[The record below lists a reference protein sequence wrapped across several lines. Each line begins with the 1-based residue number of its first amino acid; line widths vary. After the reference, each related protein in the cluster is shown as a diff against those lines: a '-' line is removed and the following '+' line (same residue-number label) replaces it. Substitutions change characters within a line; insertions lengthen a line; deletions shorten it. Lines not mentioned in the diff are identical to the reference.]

1 MERPARIDPAIMR
14 KLNRGACLR
23 IVRERD
29 STTMAE
35 LVRASGL
42 SRRTI
47 ELIVEELLASG
58 YVLES
63 GPPSELRPV
72 GRPAR
77 AYTFNPRITHALAIE
92 IGEDAVAVA
101 ICDLVGTV
109 VASAHTPVRHDARR
123 AERVAAVQASVTGLF
138 DRTGLGRSDVRAV
151 TVASMGVVHDDG
163 VVDLRRKD
171 GDLALAGGDWSGFHL
186 AGELGDLFDC
196 EVAVENDAKLAAVG
210 EAWQGAAHGVGDF
223 VFVLANGV
231 RTGVGIVIGGELYR
245 GHDGQAGEVFW
256 AESFFQVGRAIRPNA
271 LLHLGSPDP
280 TARRA
285 AEASLAGARAGEP
298 EALSAVA
305 DLAHDLTPALH
316 AIMCLLAPE
325 VLVIGGSTGRA
336 GDVLVPAIEREL
348 APLVRPGTRLHPST
362 LGDDAVI
369 RGALRHSL
377 SRIEDELFSGATLPV
392 PATGRSRRETP

>member
-1 MERPARIDPAIMR
+1 MQTPARIDPAIMR

-23 IVRERD
+23 IIRD
-29 STTMAE
+29 RQSLTMAE
-35 LVRASGL
+35 LARASGL

-58 YVLES
+58 YVQETE
-63 GPPSELRPV
+63 PPTELRPV

-77 AYTFNPRITHALAIE
+77 AYTFNPRITHAMAIE
-92 IGEDAVAVA
+92 IGEDTIAVA
-101 ICDLVGTV
+101 ISDLVGTV
-109 VASAHTPVRHDARR
+109 VASERTSVRNDVQR
-123 AERVAAVQASVTGLF
+123 AERVAAVKASVNGLF
-138 DRTGLGRSDVRAV
+138 DRAGLGPSDVRAV
-151 TVASMGVVHDDG
+151 TVASMGVVHDNG
-163 VVDLRRKD
+163 LVDLRRKD

-186 AGELGDLFDC
+186 ADELGDIFDC
-196 EVAVENDAKLAAVG
+196 DVMVENDAKLAAVG
-210 EAWQGAAHGVGDF
+210 EAWQGAAQGVENF
-223 VFVLANGV
+223 VFVLSNGV

-280 TARRA
+280 AARRA
-285 AEASLAGARAGEP
+285 AEDSLARARAGEP
-298 EALSAVA
+298 EAVGAVA

-325 VLVIGGSTGRA
+325 VLIIGGSTGRA
-336 GDVLVPAIEREL
+336 GDVLMPAIEREF
-348 APLVRPGTRLHPST
+348 APLVRPGTRMHAST

-377 SRIEDELFSGATLPV
+377 SRIEDELFSGASH
-392 PATGRSRRETP
+392 PAVRPNRPRRDPP

>member
-1 MERPARIDPAIMR
+1 MR

-23 IVRERD
+23 IVRERG

-35 LVRASGL
+35 LARASGL

-47 ELIVEELLASG
+47 ELILEELLASG
-58 YVLES
+58 YVRES
-63 GPPSELRPV
+63 EPPTELRPV

-77 AYTFNPRITHALAIE
+77 AYTFNPGITHAMAVE
-92 IGEDAVAVA
+92 IGEDAVSVA

-109 VASAHTPVRHDARR
+109 VASEHTPVRHDARR

-138 DRTGLGRSDVRAV
+138 DRAGLGPSDVRAV

-186 AGELGDLFDC
+186 AGELADLFDC
-196 EVAVENDAKLAAVG
+196 DVAVENDAKLAAVG
-210 EAWQGAAHGVGDF
+210 EAWQGAAHGVDDF

-271 LLHLGSPDP
+271 LLHLASPDP
-280 TARRA
+280 AARRA
-285 AEASLAGARAGEP
+285 AEESLAGARAGEP
-298 EALSAVA
+298 DALRAVA

-348 APLVRPGTRLHPST
+348 APLVRPGTRLHTST

-369 RGALRHSL
+369 RGALRASL
-377 SRIEDELFSGATLPV
+377 GRIEDELFSGATLAV
-392 PATGRSRRETP
+392 NATDRPRRDTP

>member
-1 MERPARIDPAIMR
+1 MPPPARIDPAIMR

-23 IVRERD
+23 IVRDRG
-29 STTMAE
+29 SVTMAE
-35 LVRASGL
+35 LARASGL
-42 SRRTI
+42 SRRTV

-58 YVLES
+58 HVHETD
-63 GPPSELRPV
+63 PSAEPRTV

-77 AYTFNPRITHALAIE
+77 SYAFNPRIAHAMAIE
-92 IGEDAVAVA
+92 IGEDAIAVA
-101 ICDLVGTV
+101 ICDLVGNV
-109 VASAHTPVRHDARR
+109 VASERTPVGSDARR
-123 AERVAAVQASVTGLF
+123 ADRVAAVHAAVTALVA
-138 DRTGLGRSDVRAV
+138 RAGLGRSDVRAV

-171 GDLALAGGDWSGFHL
+171 GDLALVGGDWSGFHL

-196 EVAVENDAKLAAVG
+196 DVTVENDAKLAAVG
-210 EAWQGAAHGVGDF
+210 EAWQGAARGVDNF
-223 VFVLANGV
+223 VFVLSNGV
-231 RTGVGIVIGGELYR
+231 RSGVGIVIDGELYR

-256 AESFFQVGRAIRPNA
+256 AESFFHVGRTIRPNA

-280 TARRA
+280 SARRA
-285 AEASLAGARAGEP
+285 AEDALAGARAGEP
-298 EALSAVA
+298 EARRAVA

-325 VLVIGGSTGRA
+325 VLVVGGSTGRA

-348 APLVRPGTRLHPST
+348 ATLVRPGTRLHAST

-377 SRIEDELFSGATLPV
+377 TRIEAELF
-392 PATGRSRRETP
+392 